1 MRLVGRRVLAPALL
15 AQCICFRYA
24 LRTQGRA
31 SCRDAGRRRGVVSR
45 GLRPGDRAA
54 LASSFSTS
62 VRRLLATCRRG
73 RAGASRDSST
83 VASQT
88 RRQDRATQLSSS
100 ALRHRARARL
110 SLPPRPSSNDR
121 EWPPLEL
128 QHSSSY
134 SLRTSSRGEKRIGIA
149 QLCLSI
155 SQLVMIFVTLIRKI
169 VFAMASGTPL
179 RGTCHRRD
187 VSHATLASPI
197 GYTCMRRDPGKY
209 ISAELIDGV
218 ITTVWVLAAFVTSL
232 GRQVR
237 ELEPWLGEKA
247 RSLRWSD
254 PAANW
259 VWVVAWSGVAS

>member
-1 MRLVGRRVLAPALL
+1 MVGRRVLAPALL

-62 VRRLLATCRRG
+62 IRRLVATCRRG

-121 EWPPLEL
+121 EWPILEL

-169 VFAMASGTPL
+169 VSQWHPVHLCVA
-179 RGTCHRRD
+179 
-187 VSHATLASPI
+187 HAI
-197 GYTCMRRDPGKY
+197 V
-209 ISAELIDGV
+209 E
-218 ITTVWVLAAFVTSL
+218 TSL
-232 GRQVR
+232 MQRLRVLSGILACGGIRVNIF
-237 ELEPWLGEKA
+237 P
-247 RSLRWSD
+247 RSLSM
-254 PAANW
+254 
-259 VWVVAWSGVAS
+259 VS